1 MSSYTPILP
10 TRHHNLMQWF
20 QPVIFLQRAVR
31 VYPHEAKLL
40 LWTTGIQMVMSTSAI
55 QINNFAQSAFLK
67 RFGVQSLPTVFL
79 AEAVL
84 TFFFAAVVGFFME
97 RYRNVRVF
105 TWLLLYFGLCVGI
118 VRLLLPL
125 EIIWIYPILYILKS
139 QSVAILP
146 ILYWDIL
153 SDLFTT
159 QQSKRLYT
167 LISAGGVLGTTVGSL
182 MTAPLAGSIGAE
194 NLLLVF
200 TGGMILAAG
209 LNELTGKIVKTPI
222 ETRVDMRKGKLQGKF
237 SANLLEFI
245 SQARQSLLLKYMI
258 LIIAIPNI
266 LLPILDYQFNVA
278 VDSHFASETAT
289 LQFFGL
295 FRGISNAVMF
305 GILLFSGRAI
315 TRLGV
320 TTSLLFHPIN
330 YFLAFVLLFFR
341 FDLWMAIYAR
351 FSTEALKT
359 TLNNPARAVLYNF
372 FPQQSR
378 GLVRIFL
385 RGAVVRISDFT
396 GSGLL
401 MLIKGLV
408 DPRFLSIIAAPLALL
423 WLFANLKFKK
433 AYSGIL
439 FQTLGNRQINW
450 ERIEQLSLQ
459 TLVKDKNLLRTF
471 KQAADLE
478 PETATI
484 YAEMLA
490 MTKPPGW
497 IETFVAVLP
506 GQPPAVQKRMLDLL
520 SAKEAGAAVESF
532 IAMARS
538 ASPEIL
544 PDLMATLV
552 RLNPQK
558 EAPVMEIFLDHPD
571 PRVRAEALAGIYQ
584 SPDSQ
589 TSGLFRPRL
598 DKLLGGST
606 SDIRLGVEILG
617 KTGDSAYAEIL
628 LAHATGD
635 DPQMK
640 AWAISGLSRMGH
652 QAALEVAQTAID
664 DPSARVR
671 KAALQVLIA
680 TEGRVPAGALVKRLG
695 DSDAEIRFQAA
706 EALQHLGNEAVDDLL
721 EHLPF
726 SPPDLRD
733 EILALLD
740 RIGMPAVM
748 LSNFVMR
755 ELQQAYRYLAYVVT
769 LNSIPTKPALSLCR
783 DYLLEQH
790 AQIVENV
797 LRILGNTLFKDHMKL
812 IVRAIQSKEKRE
824 VDNALE
830 ALESG
835 LHSGISRVFL
845 PLLGD
850 LSLAEKLAIGQ
861 KRLRPARL
869 VPTSCEEVLAALL
882 NTPDPLT
889 QALALYALG
898 ELPPGD
904 IKLSVIGRFVDSE
917 NDQVREACRW
927 AMDINQ
933 MHQTAKASPPSGSP
947 LVENARGLSQA
958 RLFSDLPVQRLLA
971 LSVRLTVKRFVKNE
985 SIFHEGAGD
994 ENLYL
999 VKEGRVT
1006 LLLKTDTRRPFI
1018 LEQVGPNR
1026 HFGEL
1031 PLIDRKPQ
1039 PYSALVE
1046 SDATL
1051 YVIAGEEFSDLLK
1064 GEPRVSLNLCRLLVQ
1079 RIREYHDYF
1088 STDPHGSATLR
1099 DLTTP

>member
-1 MSSYTPILP
+1 MSSYQPILP

-84 TFFFAAVVGFFME
+84 TFFFAALVGFFME

-105 TWLLLYFGLCVGI
+105 TWLLLYFGLLVGI

-125 EIIWIYPILYILKS
+125 DIRWIYPILYILKS

-330 YFLAFVLLFFR
+330 YFLVFVFLFLR
-341 FDLWMAIYAR
+341 FDLWMAVYAR

-372 FPQQSR
+372 FPAQSR
-378 GLVRIFL
+378 GLIRIFL
-385 RGAVVRISDFT
+385 RGAVVRISDFA

-401 MLIKGLV
+401 ILIKGLV
-408 DPRFLSIIAAPLALL
+408 DPRILSFIAAPLALL
-423 WLFANLKFKK
+423 WLFTNLRFKK
-433 AYSGIL
+433 AYSAIL
-439 FQTLGNRQINW
+439 LHSLGNRQTDW
-450 ERIEQLSLQ
+450 SRIEHLSFQ
-459 TLVKDKNLLRTF
+459 ALVQDKNLLRTF
-471 KQAADLE
+471 KQAADLK
-478 PETATI
+478 PQTAVF
-484 YAEMLA
+484 YAEILA
-490 MTKPPGW
+490 ATKPPGW
-497 IETFVAVLP
+497 VETFIAALP
-506 GQPPAVQKRMLDLL
+506 GQPPHVQKRMLDLL
-520 SAKEAGAAVESF
+520 PAKETASAIEALSDL
-532 IAMARS
+532 IRS
-538 ASPEIL
+538 ASAQIL
-544 PDLMATLV
+544 PDLLATLV
-552 RLNPQK
+552 RIDPQK
-558 EAPVMEIFLDHPD
+558 AAPLMIDFLDHPD
-571 PRVRAEALAGIYQ
+571 PRVRTEALAGIYQ

-589 TSGLFRPRL
+589 TSGLFHPRL
-598 DKLLGGST
+598 EKLLGGSPF
-606 SDIRLGVEILG
+606 DIRMGIEVLG
-617 KTGDSAYAEIL
+617 KTGDGAYAEIL
-628 LAHATGD
+628 LAHAAGD
-635 DPQMK
+635 DRQLK

-652 QAALEVAQTAID
+652 RAALEFAQTAID
-664 DPSARVR
+664 DPSPWVR
-671 KAALQVLIA
+671 KAALRALTAAEV
-680 TEGRVPAGALVKRLG
+680 RVPAGRLVKRLVDQ
-695 DSDAEIRFQAA
+695 DSEIRFQAA

-726 SPPDLRD
+726 SPPDLKA

-740 RIGMPAVM
+740 RIGVPAVM

-755 ELQQAYRYLAYVVT
+755 ELQKAYRYLADVAI
-769 LNSIPTKPALSLCR
+769 LDSIPAKPALSLCR

-790 AQIVENV
+790 AEIVEIV
-797 LRILGNTLFKDHMKL
+797 LRLLGHMFFKDHMKL

-830 ALESG
+830 VLESG
-835 LHSGISRVFL
+835 LHRGIGRIFL
-845 PLLGD
+845 PLLED
-850 LSLAEKLAIGQ
+850 LTLAEKLAIGQ
-861 KRLRPARL
+861 KRLRPAL
-869 VPTSCEEVLAALL
+869 VMPDSCEKVLATLL
-882 NTPDPLT
+882 GTPEPLV

-898 ELPPGD
+898 ESPPGGT
-904 IKLSVIGRFVDSE
+904 KLSVIGRFIDSE
-917 NDQVREACRW
+917 NDLVRKASRW
-927 AMDINQ
+927 ALDNSQI
-933 MHQTAKASPPSGSP
+933 HQTAQAPPPLGSP
-947 LVENARGLSQA
+947 MVENARGLRQTM
-958 RLFSDLPVQRLLA
+958 LFSNLPVLRLLA
-971 LSVRLTVKRFVKNE
+971 LSVRLTVKKFVKNE
-985 SIFHEGAGD
+985 IIFHEGARD

-999 VKEGRVT
+999 VKEGQVT
-1006 LLLKTDTRRPFI
+1006 LFLKTAPHRPPI
-1018 LEQVGPNR
+1018 MERVDPNR
-1026 HFGEL
+1026 HFGDL
-1031 PLIDRKPQ
+1031 SLIDRKPQ

-1046 SDATL
+1046 SGATL
-1051 YVIAGEEFSDLLK
+1051 YVIAGEDFVDLLK
-1064 GEPRVSLNLCRLLVQ
+1064 GEPRVSLNLCRYLAQ
-1079 RIREYHDYF
+1079 RIRDYHGHLNA
-1088 STDPHGSATLR
+1088 DPNGSAA
-1099 DLTTP
+1099 P